1 VTAHVRVCALAYY
14 DERTPE
20 PWLTTNRVAYAVS
33 THPFPTLDMGPEHRA
48 DVARKLVD
56 QAVEELQD
64 WMQANTTFGPPDP
77 GNIRVTIRAEEAR
90 DGYLLEIAAASAGYR
105 AEFLR

>member
-77 GNIRVTIRAEEAR
+77 RHRHRDHRARLVGAQLLPARAIR
-90 DGYLLEIAAASAGYR
+90 
-105 AEFLR
+105 